1 MASTNADRIAIV
13 EFMAARGTKI
23 TPHNG
28 DPGTTGASRIGTL
41 EGNTAWGSGSVAG
54 TVATVVGSAVPFNI
68 PANTTVSHYGMW
80 NGTTFLRG
88 YPMDNPITVG
98 AAATS
103 VDITPTVKYNAA

>member
-13 EFMAARGTKI
+13 EYMASRGAKI

-28 DPGTTGASRIGTL
+28 DPGTTGANRIGTL
-41 EGNTAWGSGSVAG
+41 EGTTTWGSGSVSGSTAKC
-54 TVATVVGSAVPFNI
+54 VGSAVPFTI
-68 PANTTVSHYGMW
+68 PANTTVTHYGMW
-80 NGTTFLRG
+80 NGNTYLRG

-103 VDITPTVKYNAA
+103 VDITPEARYTVP